1 MNDRVNDLSY
11 QLEEE
16 KKQVEL
22 KAKIRE
28 LEKIRKE
35 LAEKDK
41 KNTQLADTVKALAK
55 KMEDFEISKVNNS
68 EDTKLK
74 LMDGDL
80 KRKEWTQE
88 KQQLQ
93 TKIQMLENSK
103 KTAQD
108 DLKAAKV
115 KEQELLD

>member
-1 MNDRVNDLSY
+1 MAHIRSRNQELHDRVNDLSY

-16 KKQVEL
+16 KRQVEL

-28 LEKIRKE
+28 LEKIKRE

-41 KNTQLADTVKALAK
+41 KNHQLSEAITAFSKR
-55 KMEDFEISKVNNS
+55 MEDFEIIKTNTN
-68 EDTKLK
+68 EDNKFK

-80 KRKEWTQE
+80 KRKEWAQE

-93 TKIQMLENSK
+93 TKIQMLENSR
-103 KTAQD
+103 KTA
-108 DLKAAKV
+108 
-115 KEQELLD
+115 

>member
-1 MNDRVNDLSY
+1 
-11 QLEEE
+11 
-16 KKQVEL
+16 
-22 KAKIRE
+22 
-28 LEKIRKE
+28 
-35 LAEKDK
+35 
-41 KNTQLADTVKALAK
+41 
-55 KMEDFEISKVNNS
+55 MEDFEISKVNNS

-103 KTAQD
+103 KTA
-108 DLKAAKV
+108 
-115 KEQELLD
+115 